1 MQTSKTVLSVIGLDP
16 VKISAAEIWFRELS
30 EQLGCRGFTSVLCY
44 LTEPREPIREFLQ
57 LSNVRLELLRNS
69 CQLQWQPIRAF
80 LELLRR
86 HRPRIVHCHYTG
98 FVSPYA
104 WLSKLY
110 STEKVFFTDHTS
122 RPEGYVAR
130 PAPLW
135 KRALIPIINHP
146 LTYIQCVS
154 NYGYK
159 CNVTARVLPRARYR
173 VIHNGVDTCRAMAG
187 LQAAEA
193 FRTKHS
199 IPSQRAIV
207 VQVSWIIKEKGVH
220 DLLRA
225 AQLVLSRMQDVQFVV
240 VGEGP
245 YRTECQRF
253 ATELGISDHVTWT
266 GVVHDPL
273 LEGVYAAADVVCQ
286 MSRWEEVFG
295 QVIAEA
301 MASRKPVVATRV
313 GGIPELVTDNVTG
326 FLVERGD
333 AVAMAGRILHLL
345 SNATGRVEMG
355 NKAWASAVAKFDH
368 RKNVSQLIELYGLT
382 EPKVTL
388 SNAAHSGQEPISVSM
403 Y

>member
-1 MQTSKTVLSVIGLDP
+1 
-16 VKISAAEIWFRELS
+16 
-30 EQLGCRGFTSVLCY
+30 
-44 LTEPREPIREFLQ
+44 
-57 LSNVRLELLRNS
+57 
-69 CQLQWQPIRAF
+69 
-80 LELLRR
+80 
-86 HRPRIVHCHYTG
+86 
-98 FVSPYA
+98 
-104 WLSKLY
+104 
-110 STEKVFFTDHTS
+110 
-122 RPEGYVAR
+122 
-130 PAPLW
+130 
-135 KRALIPIINHP
+135 
-146 LTYIQCVS
+146 
-154 NYGYK
+154 
-159 CNVTARVLPRARYR
+159 
-173 VIHNGVDTCRAMAG
+173 MAG

-388 SNAAHSGQEPISVSM
+388 SNTAHSGQEPISVSI